1 MKTELQLVTW
11 RIPNC
16 KTDATLPFRWLILT
30 TPCWRMFRPPGPPSF
45 SWNFHPLSFHQVTR
59 LYTAIHIYTEANMMP
74 WRTVQCEITQVSLQ
88 GHHASAFVT
97 PPSWPGWYVRILS
110 FYFTVSP
117 ILGVCFSVGGCS
129 FEFEQ
134 SFDPRP
140 LFFLDRHTEEP
151 VAVVLLVP
159 MWCFS
164 CGSRTIPERK

>member
-16 KTDATLPFRWLILT
+16 KTDATLLELAISVIDPHN
-30 TPCWRMFRPPGPPSF
+30 PCWRMFRRPGLPSF

-74 WRTVQCEITQVSLQ
+74 WTDRSMWN
-88 GHHASAFVT
+88 HASFSSGSSCINIHDA
-97 PPSWPGWYVRILS
+97 PSWPGWYVRILLL
-110 FYFTVSP
+110 YFTVSP
-117 ILGVCFSVGGCS
+117 ILGVCFSIGGCS

-140 LFFLDRHTEEP
+140 LFFFGQAYWRSGHGGGLVCTR
-151 VAVVLLVP
+151 VV
-159 MWCFS
+159 
-164 CGSRTIPERK
+164 I